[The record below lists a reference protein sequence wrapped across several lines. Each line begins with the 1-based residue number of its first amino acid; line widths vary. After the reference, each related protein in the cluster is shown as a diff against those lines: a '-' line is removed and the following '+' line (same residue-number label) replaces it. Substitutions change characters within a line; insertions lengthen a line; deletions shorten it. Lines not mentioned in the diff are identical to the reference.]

1 MNSMPL
7 LVGLACAVGIGML
20 AHSLLQTLFDFGRRF
35 SRWFG
40 RSQGRLAALGL
51 TSHSQQS
58 IQLTEDE
65 LLSLAAIPWANL
77 YAVAALLSLVLF
89 WLVGPYLSGGV
100 SLALL
105 SLPGLVWLFKRYLVG
120 QRRRFLVGQV
130 RQLLIDI
137 RLHMSLSGSLLLGL
151 ENIARTT
158 HERNVVYRALQ
169 RRLSGGSA
177 KSGLE
182 VLQQLSGDLK
192 SVHLLRVAQRVQS
205 AQQSGG
211 TLGVDQAIASATEE
225 LNEEIASQSE
235 EQMQRLPLRITLLA
249 MPFLLGPIVILLF
262 YPLVDHILQTLA
274 GTSVGGGF

>member
-1 MNSMPL
+1 MNSFPL
-7 LVGLACAVGIGML
+7 LVGLACAVGAGLL
-20 AHSLLQTLFDFGRRF
+20 AHSFLQILLDFGRRF
-35 SRWFG
+35 SHGFG
-40 RSQGRLAALGL
+40 RPRGRLAALGL
-51 TSHSQQS
+51 TGQQRS
-58 IQLTEDE
+58 SAQLTEDE
-65 LLSLAAIPWANL
+65 LLGLAAIPWANL
-77 YAVAALLSLVLF
+77 YAVSALTSLVLF
-89 WLVGPYLSGGV
+89 ALVGPYLAGGT

-105 SLPGLVWLFKRYLVG
+105 SLPGLVWLFKRYLVQ

-137 RLHMSLSGSLLLGL
+137 RLHMSLTGSLLLGL

-182 VLQQLSGDLK
+182 VLQQLAGDLK
-192 SVHLLRVAQRVQS
+192 SLHLFRVAQRVQS

-211 TLGVDQAIASATEE
+211 ALGIDQAIASATDE

-262 YPLVDHILQTLA
+262 YPLVDHILKTLA

>member
-1 MNSMPL
+1 MNSFPL
-7 LVGLACAVGIGML
+7 LVGLACAVGAGLL
-20 AHSLLQTLFDFGRRF
+20 AHSFLQILLDFGRRF
-35 SRWFG
+35 SHSFG
-40 RSQGRLAALGL
+40 RSRGRLAALGL
-51 TSHSQQS
+51 TGQQRS
-58 IQLTEDE
+58 TTQLTEDE
-65 LLSLAAIPWANL
+65 LLGLAAIPWANL
-77 YAVAALLSLVLF
+77 YALSALISLLLF
-89 WLVGPYLSGGV
+89 ALVGPYLAGV
-100 SLALL
+100 FSLTLL
-105 SLPGLVWLFKRYLVG
+105 SLPGLVWLFKRYLVQ

-182 VLQQLSGDLK
+182 VLQQLAGDLK
-192 SVHLLRVAQRVQS
+192 SLHLFRVAQRVQS

-211 TLGVDQAIASATEE
+211 ALGIDQAIASATDE
-225 LNEEIASQSE
+225 LNEEIASQSD

-262 YPLVDHILQTLA
+262 YPLVDHILKTLA